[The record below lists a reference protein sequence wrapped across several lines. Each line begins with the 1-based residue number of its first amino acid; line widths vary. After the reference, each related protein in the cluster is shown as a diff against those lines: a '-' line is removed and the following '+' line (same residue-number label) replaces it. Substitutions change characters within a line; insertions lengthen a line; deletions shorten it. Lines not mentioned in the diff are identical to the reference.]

1 MASLAF
7 NKFYAFSQDL
17 GRKVHNLHTDTL
29 KIMLTN
35 RQPVVTDTTYSGMSD
50 LSTGAGYTSGGITV
64 TSQSY
69 VQTLGIAKLIGTG
82 AVITAT
88 GSLGPFEW
96 EVLYN
101 VTAGGNVIG
110 WWDYG
115 SAVTL
120 LTGQTYTIG
129 ADLTNGILQLG

>member
-1 MASLAF
+1 MSSLAF
-7 NKFYAFSQDL
+7 NKFNIFSQDL
-17 GRKVHNLHTDTL
+17 GRKVHNLNADTL

-35 RQPVVTDTTYSGMSD
+35 RLPLATDTNYSGMSD
-50 LSTGAGYTSGGITV
+50 LSTGSGYTAGGITV

-69 VQTLGIAKLIGTG
+69 TQTNGVSKLIGTG

-88 GSLGPFEW
+88 GTLGPFEY

-115 SAVTL
+115 SALTL
-120 LTGQTYTIG
+120 AAAQTYTIG